1 MSQAL
6 VQELVDS
13 GIHFGHRVSRWNP
26 KMLPYIFGK
35 RNLIHIIDL
44 RETVKGLLRAK
55 RFIART
61 VSEGGDVL
69 FVGTKRQARH
79 AVMDYARKCAMPFVT
94 ERWLGGTLT
103 NFRTVRARLGRL
115 EELEGEEVSG
125 KLQEYSKKAIAM
137 RTRERLKIKRN
148 LDGIRTMNKL
158 PAALVVIDVQR
169 EHIAVKEARS
179 LGIPTVCLIDTDS
192 DPDYADIP
200 IPGNDDAIRSIEI
213 VLKHVSEAIEIG
225 KRTRPA
231 KPVEEKEGRG
241 GDAGRRRSRRATA
254 RSDEDGGTGGEA
266 ATGGDTGDDRAAMVP
281 VSADTPSE
289 LMLPEDKS

>member
-1 MSQAL
+1 L

-79 AVMDYARKCAMPFVT
+79 SVMDHARQCGMPFVT

-115 EELEGEEVSG
+115 EELEAEETSG

-137 RTRERLKIKRN
+137 RTRERIKIKRN
-148 LDGIRTMNKL
+148 LDGIRTLHKL
-158 PAALVVIDVQR
+158 PAALIVIDVQR

-213 VLKHVSEAIEIG
+213 VLKHLAEAIETG
-225 KRTRPA
+225 KRSRPA

-241 GDAGRRRSRRATA
+241 DAGQRRRSRRVTARADGAEGAPAGDDSGEASGATA
-254 RSDEDGGTGGEA
+254 T
-266 ATGGDTGDDRAAMVP
+266 ATAESPEPAPAPAEQRPAE
-281 VSADTPSE
+281 S
-289 LMLPEDKS
+289 EDKS

>member
-1 MSQAL
+1 
-6 VQELVDS
+6 
-13 GIHFGHRVSRWNP
+13 
-26 KMLPYIFGK
+26 
-35 RNLIHIIDL
+35 
-44 RETVKGLLRAK
+44 
-55 RFIART
+55 
-61 VSEGGDVL
+61 VL

-79 AVMDYARKCAMPFVT
+79 AVMDHARACGMPCVT

-115 EELEGEEVSG
+115 EELEAEETSG
-125 KLQEYSKKAIAM
+125 KIKEYSKKAIAM

-148 LDGIRTMNKL
+148 LDGIRTMSRL

-213 VLKHVSEAIEIG
+213 VLKHVSEAIEQG
-225 KRTRPA
+225 KRSRPA
-231 KPVEEKEGRG
+231 KQAEEKESRG
-241 GDAGRRRSRRATA
+241 EPGPRRRPRRVGPRGAQADGGAAGESASAESAGDAGSAATA
-254 RSDEDGGTGGEA
+254 TAEL
-266 ATGGDTGDDRAAMVP
+266 GGDTRD
-281 VSADTPSE
+281 SADE
-289 LMLPEDKS
+289 NA